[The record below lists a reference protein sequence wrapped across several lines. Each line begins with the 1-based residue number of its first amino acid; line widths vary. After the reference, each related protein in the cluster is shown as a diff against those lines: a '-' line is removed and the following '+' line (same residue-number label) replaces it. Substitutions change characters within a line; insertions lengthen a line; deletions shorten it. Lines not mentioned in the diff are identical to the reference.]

1 MKRRALL
8 SFLPAAALPTWA
20 TTPAADAADALKR
33 ETVLTYARI
42 VHANYTD
49 CHAAARSLRSA
60 LANLVAKPS
69 ESALEAARKSW
80 TAARRPYGLSEV
92 FRYYAGPIDDADGP
106 EPLLNAW
113 PLDESWI
120 EAVPGSPTPG
130 IIGNDKEFP
139 SLSPQ
144 LIAELNQRDGEKNVA
159 CGWHAIEFLL
169 WGQDRSTNGPGSRP
183 WTDFSTAPYA
193 SRRCQYLL
201 ACADILVLY
210 LDDLVRQWAPG
221 QLGNYRAVFEED
233 TAGSLERILM
243 GIIFLSGTELA
254 GERLQVAFD
263 TMEQEDEQSCFSD
276 TTHLDLIA
284 NADAI
289 RNAWSGQYAEAPD
302 RPIAGKGLRD
312 LASHLHPAIATTLD
326 KAITSLTERARAIP
340 PPFDAAIRGSDDSPG
355 RQAVFSLITAAEDVA
370 IHAKKLASALGCRI
384 PDVPPEDIEG

>member
-8 SFLPAAALPTWA
+8 SFLPAAALPSWA
-20 TTPAADAADALKR
+20 TIPAADAADALKR

-49 CHAAARSLRSA
+49 CLAAAKALRSA
-60 LANLVAKPS
+60 LAALVARPS
-69 ESALEAARKSW
+69 ESTLEAARKSW
-80 TAARRPYGLSEV
+80 TTARRPYGLSEV
-92 FRYYAGPIDDADGP
+92 YRYYAGPIDDADGP

-120 EAVPGSPTPG
+120 EAVPGSSTPG
-130 IIGNDKEFP
+130 IIGNEKEFP

-169 WGQDRSTNGPGSRP
+169 WGQDRSAHGPGSRP
-183 WTDFSTAPYA
+183 WTDFSTDPHA
-193 SRRCQYLL
+193 SRRCQFLL

-233 TAGSLERILM
+233 VAGSLERILM

-284 NADAI
+284 NANAI
-289 RNAWSGQYAEAPD
+289 RNAWSGQYAGASD

-312 LASHLHPAIATTLD
+312 LASLLHPAIATTLD
-326 KAITSLTERARAIP
+326 KAITTLTERARSIP
-340 PPFDAAIRGSDDSPG
+340 PPFDAAIRGNDDDPG
-355 RQAVFSLITAAEDVA
+355 RQAVFRLITAAEEVA
-370 IHAKKLASALGCRI
+370 IHAKELASALGCRI

>member
-8 SFLPAAALPTWA
+8 CLLSSAALTTGATPPAAA
-20 TTPAADAADALKR
+20 PAEALR
-33 ETVLTYARI
+33 RATVLTYARI
-42 VHANYTD
+42 VHANYAD
-49 CHAAARSLRSA
+49 CLAGAKALRSAVAALVANPGETTLAAARTA
-60 LANLVAKPS
+60 
-69 ESALEAARKSW
+69 W

-92 FRYYAGPIDDADGP
+92 YRYYAGPIDDADGP

-120 EAVPGSPTPG
+120 EPVSGSSNPG
-130 IIGNDKEFP
+130 IVGSEKEFP

-169 WGQDRSTNGPGSRP
+169 WGQDRSADGPGNRP
-183 WTDFSTAPYA
+183 WTDFATAPHA
-193 SRRCQYLL
+193 RRRSQYLL
-201 ACADILVLY
+201 GCAEILVLY

-233 TAGSLERILM
+233 VTGSLERILM

-289 RNAWSGQYAEAPD
+289 SNAWSGQYSPSSGDA
-302 RPIAGKGLRD
+302 ITGKGLRD
-312 LASHLHPAIATTLD
+312 LAATLQPELAANLD
-326 KAITSLTERARAIP
+326 KAITTLTQRARAIP
-340 PPFDAAIRGSDDSPG
+340 PPFDNAIRGPDDAPG
-355 RQAVFSLITAAEDVA
+355 RKTVFGLITAAEDVA
-370 IHAKKLASALGCRI
+370 IHAKHLASALGCRI